1 MLKLVLARLTWFARF
16 LAFFAVT
23 AFSALAAG
31 AESPLVLGAAD
42 APFPVGGP
50 DGAVDLVFSRPVER
64 GAEIVR
70 KRTEDNGRS
79 WSEPKALGLT
89 VPANFEAPLALR
101 TRDGELQLFWMVA
114 RGGRSAPAVD
124 YFIDIWQA
132 CSFESQTKWSKPQRI
147 FEGYVGSINGMTE
160 LQSGRIVLPFAY
172 WVAGAA
178 EAPPTGCN
186 ITTVLYSDDRGT
198 TWKLSPARLTAPC
211 YENYNGANY
220 GAVEP
225 SILELEKGQVWMLI
239 RTQTGRLYES
249 FSTDGSEWSQPKP
262 SRFHSSDSPAS
273 LVRLPDSRIV
283 LFWNNCENTSRID
296 GAGVYTNRDALHA
309 AISRDRGR
317 TWQGYREVYR
327 DPLRNESPPK
337 TGDRG
342 VAYPYAAAASSGKVV
357 LVTGQGQ
364 GRRKC
369 LLVDPDWLEETRA
382 KDDFSQGLDGWCVFK
397 AFGPAVYWWRDRI
410 QGPHLVDHPEKPGT
424 KVLHVRRLDDK
435 DGDGAVW
442 NFPLGRRGQV
452 AIRLCLAP
460 GFGGG
465 SLALADRFIQ
475 PTDASG
481 EKQSV
486 FTLPI
491 PASGRLAEGAGLEP
505 SRWHT
510 LRMVWDLDQGQ
521 CNVLIDEQQ
530 AGTLATSAD
539 GSSGLC
545 YLRLR
550 STALAQ
556 DPAGFFVE
564 SVEAEV
570 R

>member
-1 MLKLVLARLTWFARF
+1 MLKPSLLVAVPWFVPLLACC
-16 LAFFAVT
+16 AV
-23 AFSALAAG
+23 AGLSPAAG
-31 AESPLVLGAAD
+31 AEPPLVLGAAD
-42 APFPVGGP
+42 APFPVSGP
-50 DGAVDLVFSRPVER
+50 DGAVDLVYSRPAEGV
-64 GAEIVR
+64 AEIIR
-70 KRTEDNGRS
+70 KRTEDNGRT
-79 WSEPKALGLT
+79 WSEKPLGLT

-114 RGGRSAPAVD
+114 RGGRKAPAVD
-124 YFIDIWQA
+124 YLIDIWQA
-132 CSFESQTKWSKPQRI
+132 CSFQSQTRWSKPQRI

-160 LQSGRIVLPFAY
+160 LQGDRIVLPFAY

-186 ITTVLYSDDRGT
+186 ITTVVTSDDQGA

-225 SILELEKGQVWMLI
+225 SILELAKGRVWMLI

-249 FSTDGSEWSQPKP
+249 FSTNGSEWSEPVP

-273 LVRLPDSRIV
+273 LVRLPDNRIV

-309 AISRDRGR
+309 AISRDQGR
-317 TWQGYREVYR
+317 TWQGFREVYR

-342 VAYPYAAAASSGKVV
+342 VAYPYAAAAKDGKIV

-369 LLVDPDWLEETRA
+369 LLVDPNWLEETHAR
-382 KDDFSQGLDGWCVFK
+382 DDFSGGLEGWCVFK
-397 AFGPAVYWWRDRI
+397 AFGPAVYWWRDRV
-410 QGPHLVDHPEKPGT
+410 QGPCLVDHPAKPGARA
-424 KVLHVRRLDDK
+424 LHVRRPDDK

-442 NFPLGRRGQV
+442 NFPLGRRGKLAV
-452 AIRLCLAP
+452 RLSLAT

-465 SLALADRFIQ
+465 SVAIADRFIQ
-475 PTDASG
+475 PTDAIG

-491 PASGRLAEGAGLEP
+491 PASGRLEEGVRLEP
-505 SRWHT
+505 NRWHT
-510 LRMVWDLDQGQ
+510 LSMAWDLDQGQ
-521 CNVLIDEQQ
+521 CRVQVDDRQ
-530 AGTLATSAD
+530 AGTLTTAD
-539 GSSGLC
+539 SNAFGLS

-550 STALAQ
+550 STAPAR
-556 DPAGFFVE
+556 DPAGFLVE